1 MKTEWQEDTKER
13 FINPYNFI
21 PLEEKVSRKKVSL
34 PFKNS
39 YTGFFQCK
47 YQLLTPLIIPNT
59 SSNQAFYRD
68 GDDSDSVSYD
78 FFSYENL
85 NGKRISNNEMYRPVI
100 PGSEI
105 RGAVRSVHEAAFC
118 GCMSTVTADHSLDR
132 RSPKPKRP
140 GILKY
145 ESGEWKLYPCKRA
158 MLNVE
163 RKGTNIGS
171 GDEKKFGEKVPE
183 SKYKEWSEGQLI
195 YVCLGEVF
203 NKTRTE
209 VVSAYSID
217 YQKSS
222 SDRVWQCGYLH
233 KGEAFLKKHHESVFI
248 KNGNKPFSV
257 KEKDIR
263 ALETV
268 ISQYQKNAPDN
279 TYKKISKPYK
289 DYKIDKDKTIP
300 VYYYKDNGNAPFSF
314 SPACIGRELTNNSI
328 SAILEHNGAQPCE
341 DSTCVCP
348 TCSIFGMA
356 SNKKGN
362 HAALSSRIRF
372 SDASVSQNIT
382 DEEVKDYYLPPVFLE
397 LGEPKPGTVEFYTYQ
412 PEGLRNGK
420 NNSEKGY
427 WTYDYFID
435 NNKNRQML
443 EKGLPKLRG
452 RKYYWHSEVK
462 SSEFNNHNKKLSP
475 MNQRVRPLKST
486 PESIFEGK
494 VFFENL
500 TKEELMQVKWALD
513 FHDKSCAHKI
523 GRAKPLGFGS
533 TKIIIDSVKVREID
547 METGEWLLRDLDV
560 NTMMDEFSV
569 TGESVEVL
577 KIIANWEK
585 RPELIN
591 NKMPCTNVC
600 VSYPIV
606 NGESKN
612 KENNKNS
619 NASHQWFNGNRNRLP
634 GSNPMNPTFAKVL
647 PEVKEEVGND
657 SNKWLYKLVKK

>member
-1 MKTEWQEDTKER
+1 MKTKWQEDTKER

-21 PLEEKVSRKKVSL
+21 PLEEKVSRKKVDLSY
-34 PFKNS
+34 KDS
-39 YTGFFQCK
+39 YTGYFQCK

-85 NGKRISNNEMYRPVI
+85 NGKRMSDNEMYRPVI

-118 GCMSTVTADHSLDR
+118 GCMSTVTTDHSLDR

-140 GILKY
+140 GVLKY

-163 RKGTNIGS
+163 RKGTKIGS
-171 GDEKKFGEKVPE
+171 GDEKKFGEKVLE
-183 SKYKEWSEGQLI
+183 NKYKEWSEGQKI
-195 YVCLGEVF
+195 YVCLGDEF

-257 KEKDIR
+257 KEEDIR
-263 ALETV
+263 ALGTV

-314 SPACIGRELTNNSI
+314 SPACIGRELTDNSI

-372 SDASVSQNIT
+372 SDASVSQDIT
-382 DEEVKDYYLPPVFLE
+382 DEEVKNYYLPPVFLE
-397 LGEPKPGTVEFYTYQ
+397 QGEPKPGTVEFYTYQ

-462 SSEFNNHNKKLSP
+462 NSVFNNHKKLGP

-500 TKEELMQVKWALD
+500 SKEELMQLKWALD

-533 TKIIIDSVKVREID
+533 TKIIIDSAKVREID

-569 TGESVEVL
+569 TGESEEVL

-591 NKMPCTNVC
+591 NKKPGTNVY

-606 NGESKN
+606 KGESKD